1 MIFLLVIMGVLAM
14 DQVAKFIVQSNMIE
28 GQSTPVIDGIFHL
41 TYVRNPG
48 AAFGI
53 FPDRTSF
60 FILVTLLVIIIV
72 VFFYRQIP
80 REKILMR
87 MALGLM
93 VGGALGNLLD
103 RIRLGRVVDFF
114 DFQVW
119 PVFNIADMA
128 VVFGVGILI
137 LELLRSKDEEA

>member
-1 MIFLLVIMGVLAM
+1 MIFLLVIVGVLTV
-14 DQVAKFIVQSNMIE
+14 DQLTKYIVQSNMIE
-28 GQSTPVIDGIFHL
+28 GQSMPVINGIFHL

-60 FILVTLLVIIIV
+60 FILVTLLVILMV
-72 VFFYRQIP
+72 VIFYRQIP
-80 REKILMR
+80 REKLLMR
-87 MALGLM
+87 IALGLM

-103 RIRLGRVVDFF
+103 RLRLGKVVDFF

-128 VVFGVGILI
+128 VVVGVGILI